1 MNKSAAFD
9 FAKKT
14 ISELN
19 GNWVNKTF
27 NNLGWVVRID
37 SADSKEISLIYN
49 EYENNWTVYVL
60 PHGYSGTAQT
70 AQQALIKA
78 AYATQKQLKELQENL
93 KEKQAIHN
101 ILLKG

>member
-1 MNKSAAFD
+1 MNKAEAFD

-37 SADSKEISLIYN
+37 SADSKEISLIFD

-60 PHGYSGTAQT
+60 PHGYSGTAET

-78 AYATQKQLKELQENL
+78 AYVTQKQLKELRDIIQ
-93 KEKQAIHN
+93 EKQVIHN